1 MGLFFEKS
9 KSTKPFN
16 IIKNVIGI
24 ITLFIILIALIS
36 SLMTSFDF
44 IYIRLLCILA
54 GLSSITTGIEHYVR
68 RDSKWLYLSD
78 IGFGVIWLLISFIL

>member
-1 MGLFFEKS
+1 MGVFFEKS
-9 KSTKPFN
+9 KSTKPFD

-24 ITLFIILIALIS
+24 ISLLIVLIALIS

-78 IGFGVIWLLISFIL
+78 IGLGVFWLLLAFIL

>member
-9 KSTKPFN
+9 ESTKPFI

-24 ITLFIILIALIS
+24 ITLLIVLIALIS
-36 SLMTSFDF
+36 SVLTSFDF

-54 GLSSITTGIEHYVR
+54 GLSSITTGIEHYVN

-78 IGFGVIWLLISFIL
+78 IGFGVFWLLLAFIL

>member
-24 ITLFIILIALIS
+24 ITLLLVLIALIS
-36 SLMTSFDF
+36 SVMTSFDF
-44 IYIRLLCILA
+44 IFIRFLCILA
-54 GLSSITTGIEHYVR
+54 GLSSITTGIEHYVN

-78 IGFGVIWLLISFIL
+78 IGFGVFWLLLAFIL